1 MSEAQNFPPLAGD
14 AGESQN
20 AAPSGHGEK
29 PQERRKR
36 RRALIS
42 APIRIRGAYAQSNG
56 PEEIS
61 TTVDVS
67 RNGFLF
73 LSARADFSQGMTVAV
88 TFPYSKSPVAIQV
101 EQPGRVV
108 RVSRLADG
116 RFAIAIAIR
125 TVNNEKRGYAAASAA
140 AATNTASNSDSGSP
154 TASEPPLVIVVDSD
168 PAVRKALRNFLTTQG
183 YEVMAMP
190 GARQAHAL
198 LNQMLPALLIAEI
211 EGDDL
216 PGYDLCAR
224 IKSTPRLAQVP
235 VVLTTRSAYP
245 SDYSNAHSLGAVVC
259 LAKPFRIERIGH
271 VVRLLVPIG
280 STRKRAA
287 AAGAGG
293 HAWNEHTGSGDPS
306 FRLS

>member
-1 MSEAQNFPPLAGD
+1 MSDAQNFPSLAGD
-14 AGESQN
+14 AGESRN
-20 AAPSGHGEK
+20 AAPSGNGEK
-29 PQERRKR
+29 PQERRRR

-42 APIRIRGAYAQSNG
+42 APIRVRGAYAQSNG
-56 PEEIS
+56 PDEIS

-88 TFPYSKSPVAIQV
+88 TFPYSKSSVAIQV

-116 RFAIAIAIR
+116 RFAIAIALPS
-125 TVNNEKRGYAAASAA
+125 VNRNERGDAAGSGAA
-140 AATNTASNSDSGSP
+140 NPASDSGSSSQTP
-154 TASEPPLVIVVDSD
+154 GEPPLVIVVDAD
-168 PAVRKALRNFLTTQG
+168 PSVRKALRSFLTTQG
-183 YEVMAMP
+183 YEVMALP

-280 STRKRAA
+280 GTRKLAA
-287 AAGAGG
+287 AAASADGPS
-293 HAWNEHTGSGDPS
+293 WNERNGSGDPS

>member
-1 MSEAQNFPPLAGD
+1 MSDAQNFPSLGD
-14 AGESQN
+14 AGESLN
-20 AAPSGHGEK
+20 AAPSGNGEK

-42 APIRIRGAYAQSNG
+42 APIRVRGAYAQSNG
-56 PEEIS
+56 PDEIS

-73 LSARADFSQGMTVAV
+73 LSTRADFSQGMTVAV
-88 TFPYSKSPVAIQV
+88 TFPYSKSSVAIQV

-108 RVSRLADG
+108 RVSRLVDG
-116 RFAIAIAIR
+116 RFAIAIAIP
-125 TVNNEKRGYAAASAA
+125 TVNNEKRGDTAASVAA
-140 AATNTASNSDSGSP
+140 NTNAASNAD
-154 TASEPPLVIVVDSD
+154 SEPPLVIVVDSD
-168 PAVRKALRNFLTTQG
+168 PSVRKALRSFLTTQG
-183 YEVMAMP
+183 YEVMALP

-280 STRKRAA
+280 GTRKLAA
-287 AAGAGG
+287 AAAS
-293 HAWNEHTGSGDPS
+293 ADRPSWNERNGSGDPS